1 MIKKYTLP
9 ILGAFLGGLV
19 GFFYWKFIGCTSG
32 TCKITSS
39 PLNSTLYFAMMGALV
54 FSMFKKEE
62 KHGS

>member
-1 MIKKYTLP
+1 MIKKYTFL
-9 ILGAFLGGLV
+9 IIGAFLGGLV

-39 PLNSTLYFAMMGALV
+39 PLNSTLYFAMMGTLV

>member
-1 MIKKYTLP
+1 MKKYTLH
-9 ILGAFLGGLV
+9 IVGAVVGGFV
-19 GFFYWKFIGCTSG
+19 GFLYWKFVGCTSG

-39 PLNSTLYFAMMGALV
+39 PLNSTLYFAMMGTLV

>member
-1 MIKKYTLP
+1 MKKYTL
-9 ILGAFLGGLV
+9 LMVGAVVGGLV
-19 GFFYWKFIGCTSG
+19 GFLYWKFIGCNSG

-39 PLNSTLYFAMMGALV
+39 PLNSSLYFAMMGALV